1 LVSAAANG
9 IGRASTRRMAAEDAV
24 LGGHAAA
31 KAGVIN
37 LTET

>member
-1 LVSAAANG
+1 LVSVAADG